1 MSRYVLSPAAQ
12 ADLDD
17 IWDYGE
23 ANWGAAR
30 AEAYLRGIQQAVET
44 VAADP
49 RRGRDCSHVRAG
61 YFKFAVGSHML
72 FYRCTDEAVD
82 IVRVL
87 HQRMDFDR
95 HL

>member
-1 MSRYVLSPAAQ
+1 VSRYVLSPAAQ

-23 ANWGAAR
+23 ATWGAAQ
-30 AEAYLRGIQQAVET
+30 AETYIRSLQQAVET
-44 VAADP
+44 IAADP
-49 RRGRDCSHVRAG
+49 RRGRDCAEVRAG
-61 YFKFAVGSHML
+61 YFKFAVGVHML
-72 FYRCTDEAVD
+72 FYQRTVDGVAVMR
-82 IVRVL
+82 IL